1 MNFLNY
7 NTFIFTNKGSWP
19 MREKIAILTDSAC
32 DLPSKILNQ
41 YKIKMLPLKIIYP
54 EGEYS
59 DRVDILP
66 DEVYSRMPEE
76 IPTTSMPCLEEIK
89 QAINEIKEQG
99 FTHLLAI
106 HLSSG
111 LSGTYQAVKLV
122 AKDID
127 NIKIKVIDTKTLSI
141 GTGWIVLDAARN
153 IAKGLTFDKV
163 AENINN
169 LQPKV
174 HVYYVLETL
183 EYLRR
188 GGRIGSV
195 AAMLGQFLHLK
206 PIISVNSEGKY
217 FTYAKARGRHKSIDK
232 LAQIIE
238 QAVQDK
244 QINLAIMHG
253 GAKQEFDKLVDR
265 LKNLPNIKELITSD
279 ISPALGVH
287 TGPGL
292 LGVSYYEV

>member
-1 MNFLNY
+1 M
-7 NTFIFTNKGSWP
+7 K
-19 MREKIAILTDSAC
+19 EKIALLTDSAC
-32 DLPSKILNQ
+32 DLPNHIIDE
-41 YKIKMLPLKIIYP
+41 YDIKVLPLKIIYP
-54 EGEYS
+54 DKEYS
-59 DRVDILP
+59 DRVDIQP
-66 DEVYSRMPEE
+66 EEVYSRMPEE
-76 IPTTSMPCLEEIK
+76 IPTTSMPCLEEIS
-89 QAINEIKEQG
+89 QIINNLREEG
-99 FTHLLAI
+99 FTHLLAV

-127 NIKIKVIDTKTLSI
+127 NMVVKVFDTKTLSI
-141 GTGWIVLDAARN
+141 GTGWMVLDAARN
-153 IAKGLTFDKV
+153 IAKGFNFDNVVTNLT
-163 AENINN
+163 N

-174 HVYYVLETL
+174 NVYYVLETL

-188 GGRIGSV
+188 GGRIGNV

-206 PIISVNSEGKY
+206 PIISVNAEGKY
-217 FTYAKARGRHKSIDK
+217 FTFAKAKGRRKSIDR

-238 QAVQDK
+238 QAVEEK
-244 QINLAIMHG
+244 QIKLAVMHG
-253 GAKQEFDKLVDR
+253 GAKQEMDKLVER
-265 LKNLPNIKELITSD
+265 LKQLPNITELIISD